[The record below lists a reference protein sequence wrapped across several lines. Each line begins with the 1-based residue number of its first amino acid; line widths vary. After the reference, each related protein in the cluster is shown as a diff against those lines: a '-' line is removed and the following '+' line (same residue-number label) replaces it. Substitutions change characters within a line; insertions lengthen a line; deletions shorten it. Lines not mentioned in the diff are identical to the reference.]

1 MNPVGKDEKK
11 PLKSSTETWMWF
23 SDKKEDT
30 EGRWARNDMESTK
43 VMRMDA
49 LQGGTELLN
58 FESEDDHIPSSY
70 PSQDWSEVQIALC
83 IQVVLEEDK
92 SWEHSERAA

>member
-1 MNPVGKDEKK
+1 
-11 PLKSSTETWMWF
+11 
-23 SDKKEDT
+23 
-30 EGRWARNDMESTK
+30 MESTK

-58 FESEDDHIPSSY
+58 FEREDDHSPSSY

-92 SWEHSERAA
+92 S